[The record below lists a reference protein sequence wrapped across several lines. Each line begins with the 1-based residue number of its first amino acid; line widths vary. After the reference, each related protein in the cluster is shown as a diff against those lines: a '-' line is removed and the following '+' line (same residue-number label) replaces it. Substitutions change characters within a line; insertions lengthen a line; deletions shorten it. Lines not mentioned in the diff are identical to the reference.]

1 MSKKTDKNNLKTKFD
16 PERVSKAGPDNDL
29 LLDYESERIV
39 AGKGGMEKT
48 VGYNLPPKKSDIRY
62 GKKVDP
68 ERRVHRYHG
77 PGVGLLVCVMLFLV
91 VLACAACGGTVW
103 AWNNYAYPY
112 VNLSLPE
119 AISLASEMYE
129 ADPSKI
135 VTNPYEPKADLDSFY
150 ASFKEGMYLADDCNI
165 TIRDIVNAVLPE
177 ESEGE
182 QTGDDV
188 NAENPDT
195 GSEQLNALLE
205 MLKFDFDS
213 LDKKQNAALENEV
226 LEISD
231 KELAAVLN
239 EAMQIAFD
247 MEQINEVTGQLGEE
261 IKNVVKVEQVVI
273 EDVESVTKQ
282 ENTRVLVT
290 VSVNIGDNITAIA
303 NNAYNN
309 ILRPSLE
316 EDNPDLVKTLDD
328 VVDKAIPVLQKILP
342 KVLYLT
348 VAVYPND
355 SGKEALI
362 TYNNVVD
369 NNKQELIDKVFA
381 GELLQIAGVDVNLNG
396 VIDYEEEQGQ
406 PIPQIVSSI
415 VAGTIESMSETITLN
430 FTNTEDNEGV
440 FRTKPIEFMLSILG
454 ADNIS
459 QAQFLAIMRD
469 IQVPYDRMTAKYDE
483 NTAYSELTLAQ
494 NLQYFIDGDN
504 NDVSFT
510 SKYYFNNER
519 EDGSSFI
526 NTDNIFTSIDSMM
539 TEEMIDRIMIKSSE
553 EWKQND
559 GYNADAHKPMALYNA
574 LPGLINGYLSSET
587 EGGIAGMPA
596 KVLAAG
602 YENGSLVLTIK
613 AELLAL
619 VEESLGG
626 EEEGESDPMA
636 DIVGQLIPEAI
647 YLNVIYPLDGSGAT
661 TITINDVDEDEY
673 YGEGQSAEDFETIFN
688 LLALFGVNLEMET
701 ESGVIVIDNYDEI
714 CEMVGDTIASAFDEI
729 ANRLGGELIF
739 IEDGVL
745 FPNIFQVISANQIFG
760 YTSDEIEAGIS
771 QEEFDKEYAPSDED
785 IYNILAAMYGY
796 GTPDKTVE
804 DSVDNLRE
812 QLSDKYY
819 VTFEKSESGEG
830 QTEASVL
837 LGQIEGLKDNFE
849 NSVRMK
855 EQEVN
860 NVVLSGMVD
869 DERSTDELKPQLNS
883 DDIATLVEASGEL
896 SMASVSTIKDV
907 EVRQSRIYINENG
920 NACVE
925 LILTAMTIDFSNA
938 GGDAAKF
945 ENLFPD
951 TLSIIV
957 TIEQKPESDTS
968 EGRFN
973 VTYNI
978 NGIEDELMTKTMFF
992 MTRLSGDESMSQ
1004 DSIEETIN
1012 TGVNGAFD
1020 KLDMGGMIDIDIT
1033 VNDQNEGVVQL
1044 DTIFAIATAE
1054 LWAERDE
1061 EGNITGV
1068 IEGKPTDDE
1077 FRGTIKALWS
1087 GLPEYGYAN
1096 GDAIDKLGYTANVA
1110 PFYVEPHMDG
1120 ITLTSVTADTRIS
1133 DAFIGSQIIANNNME
1148 KIAQALQ
1155 VHTEGIDLYQALILP
1170 ANDEKAN
1177 ETYGEKGRYVG
1188 VKEYFNGTGL
1198 IQDGEANML
1207 FTFELSKAAFSEEG
1221 QKNNLIPDAMY
1232 VSASIPIGQELN
1244 ADTEIKILINK
1255 LTTEQADIVKR
1266 IMEIGD
1272 YGAQGL
1278 FGANSEIAQNI
1289 GDIVLVKLTVDE
1301 LGEYGDAAVA
1311 AGFEEVD
1318 ITVNMLFAAAGDGTH
1333 FASEIT
1339 STDQYENNY
1348 IYWDLVGD
1356 YEKADPTDFMEGWSA
1371 PDVKNVALGYMAY
1384 SYEYVIGAQQ

>member
-135 VTNPYEPKADLDSFY
+135 VTNPYEPEADLDSFY

-440 FRTKPIEFMLSILG
+440 FQTKPIEFMLSILG

-510 SKYYFNNER
+510 SKYYFNND

-526 NTDNIFTSIDSMM
+526 NTDNIFTRIDSMM
-539 TEEMIDRIMIKSSE
+539 TEEMIDRIMIKYSE
-553 EWKQND
+553 EWKQNG
-559 GYNADAHKPMALYNA
+559 GYDADAHKPMALYNA

-613 AELLAL
+613 ARLRDL

-626 EEEGESDPMA
+626 EEGESDPMA

-647 YLNVIYPLDGSGAT
+647 YLNVNYSLDGTSDV
-661 TITINDVDEDEY
+661 TITINDVDEEY
-673 YGEGQSAEDFETIFN
+673 GDGQSAADFETIFN

-745 FPNIFQVISANQIFG
+745 FPNIFQVISANQIFKYSAQDDLG
-760 YTSDEIEAGIS
+760 GMDPDEFYDKYGI
-771 QEEFDKEYAPSDED
+771 SDED
-785 IYNILAAMYGY
+785 LYYILRALYGY
-796 GTPDKTVE
+796 EAGDYTAIEGIEHIKSE
-804 DSVDNLRE
+804 LKE
-812 QLSDKYY
+812 KYY
-819 VTFEKSESGEG
+819 VELSAADASGLLEEISGIKNDFSKLNINGESGNGEYYMA
-830 QTEASVL
+830 TDPRSAEEL
-837 LGQIEGLKDNFE
+837 DPLFE
-849 NSVRMK
+849 P
-855 EQEVN
+855 E
-860 NVVLSGMVD
+860 
-869 DERSTDELKPQLNS
+869 
-883 DDIATLVEASGEL
+883 DIAALINGSGEL
-896 SMASVSTIKDV
+896 NMAEGLSFLTDTAITESVMTTDKDGNHQLTLTIEGTLD
-907 EVRQSRIYINENG
+907 EEAES
-920 NACVE
+920 
-925 LILTAMTIDFSNA
+925 LPD
-938 GGDAAKF
+938 DAKKYMS
-945 ENLFPD
+945 LFPD
-951 TLSIIV
+951 GVYVTV
-957 TIEQKPESDTS
+957 TIGFDGEGNVATS
-968 EGRFN
+968 
-973 VTYNI
+973 YNL
-978 NGIEDELMTKTMFF
+978 NGIETGRMTKMMFF
-992 MTRLSGDESMSQ
+992 IDRLSGYDDESNRLL
-1004 DSIEETIN
+1004 EE
-1012 TGVNGAFD
+1012 A
-1020 KLDMGGMIDIDIT
+1020 ID
-1033 VNDQNEGVVQL
+1033 DQINEGVNDAFDQL
-1044 DTIFAIATAE
+1044 RSDGDVSLTFTADGVELGNIFSLATATIWKNDEGGIDEGRPTDQAFQDTIQA
-1054 LWAERDE
+1054 LWAGLD
-1061 EGNITGV
+1061 GY
-1068 IEGKPTDDE
+1068 DDKYAN
-1077 FRGTIKALWS
+1077 GAGIKALNYDV
-1087 GLPEYGYAN
+1087 E
-1096 GDAIDKLGYTANVA
+1096 TAKFSVNLKDFT
-1110 PFYVEPHMDG
+1110 PN
-1120 ITLTSVTADTRIS
+1120 SVTVTGSTMIS
-1133 DAFIGSQIIANNNME
+1133 DAFIGSQLASEENIG
-1148 KIAQALQ
+1148 KIASALE
-1155 VHTEGIDLYQALILP
+1155 VYSEGISLYQSYILP
-1170 ANDEKAN
+1170 GDEAAIEYIEYKERYDAIVSYFGNEGMQLLFDGSAN
-1177 ETYGEKGRYVG
+1177 
-1188 VKEYFNGTGL
+1188 L
-1198 IQDGEANML
+1198 L
-1207 FTFELSKAAFSEEG
+1207 FTFMMTKDAFDLKEADNIAAF
-1221 QKNNLIPDAMY
+1221 IPDEMY
-1232 VSASIPIGQELN
+1232 LSAAIS
-1244 ADTEIKILINK
+1244 ATE
-1255 LTTEQADIVKR
+1255 
-1266 IMEIGD
+1266 
-1272 YGAQGL
+1272 
-1278 FGANSEIAQNI
+1278 NSEIGEIKVSINNLDDTQLGYVAYVLEKAGYS
-1289 GDIVLVKLTVDE
+1289 GDEGQSAGVFGGDYAKLADEIKEIKLVELKKDEIVEKIPQGFE
-1301 LGEYGDAAVA
+1301 IE
-1311 AGFEEVD
+1311 GFEEGLIVKVKDLFSANGTMKFAYQITED
-1318 ITVNMLFAAAGDGTH
+1318 IEQEDQAG
-1333 FASEIT
+1333 
-1339 STDQYENNY
+1339 NY
-1348 IYWDLVGD
+1348 IYQD
-1356 YEKADPTDFMEGWSA
+1356 YNGEQ
-1371 PDVKNVALGYMAY
+1371 VALGYLAY
-1384 SYEYVIGAQQ
+1384 SYENTFTLTSSGGEGQG